1 MPPRAAPNRIP
12 RSLKNRGRAQEPSGW
27 KQALRSP
34 ARHQGGFHVSRGT
47 NIAPPDATPISP
59 IGEPVTGRT
68 VAGTGRR
75 TVRYR
80 RLAELPVP
88 RMRGR

>member
-1 MPPRAAPNRIP
+1 
-12 RSLKNRGRAQEPSGW
+12 
-27 KQALRSP
+27 
-34 ARHQGGFHVSRGT
+34 VSRGT

-68 VAGTGRR
+68 AAGTGRR

-80 RLAELPVP
+80 RLA
-88 RMRGR
+88 